1 MSLLRKKDVSVML
14 DAGSHSKLARHL
26 SGIDLVLLG
35 IGAIIG
41 TGIFV
46 LTGTG
51 ALYAGPALPVSFII
65 SAIVCALAALCYAEF
80 SSMIPVSGSV
90 YTYTYATLGEL
101 IAWIIGWDL
110 LLEYGLAA
118 SAVATGWSGY
128 FQSLLAGF
136 GLELPKILT
145 AAPGAVPGETTYF
158 NLPAFA
164 VLMVITLL
172 LSRGIKETKRINNI
186 MVLVK
191 VAVVILF
198 IVVGI
203 WYVEPGNY
211 QPFAPFGVS
220 GILQASAI
228 AFFAYLGFDAVTSAA
243 EEVKDPGRNLPI
255 GILGSLAIVTVLYV
269 IVSAIMVGIVPFKQF
284 EGVDSPVSLALK
296 VAGQD
301 WVAGFVDLGAIV
313 GMTTVILV
321 MTYGLI
327 RLLFA
332 MSRDGLL
339 PAVFSD
345 VDEKTHTPVKATWI
359 LGTIAALLA
368 GFVPLGTLAELINIG
383 TLAAFALISVAII
396 ILRKTQPDMKRVFK
410 VPFVPVLPILS
421 VLACFLLM
429 TNLAGF
435 TWIAFFIWTGIGLLI
450 YFGYGRRRSNLHQ

>member
-1 MSLLRKKDVSVML
+1 MSLLRRKDVSVMM
-14 DAGSHSKLARHL
+14 DQKSHSKLARHL
-26 SGIDLVLLG
+26 SGFDLVLLG

-51 ALYAGPALPVSFII
+51 ALYAGPALPVAFII

-90 YTYTYATLGEL
+90 YTYTYATIGEL
-101 IAWIIGWDL
+101 VAWIIGWCL
-110 LLEYGLAA
+110 ILEYGLAS

-136 GLELPKILT
+136 GISLPTALT
-145 AAPGAVPGETTYF
+145 AAPGAVPGSETFF
-158 NLPAFA
+158 NLPAFLI
-164 VLMVITLL
+164 LMVITFL
-172 LSRGIKETKRINNI
+172 LSMGIKETKRVNNI

-211 QPFAPFGVS
+211 APFAPFGIS
-220 GILQASAI
+220 GVLQASAI

-255 GILGSLAIVTVLYV
+255 GILGSLGIVTVLYV
-269 IVSAIMVGIVPFKQF
+269 VVSAIMVGIVPFKQF

-321 MTYGLI
+321 MTFGLV

-339 PAVFSD
+339 PKVFSD
-345 VDEKTHTPVKATWI
+345 VNEKSHTPVKATWI
-359 LGTIAALLA
+359 LGTAAGLIA
-368 GFVPLGTLAELINIG
+368 GFVPLNTLAELINIG
-383 TLAAFALISVAII
+383 TLAAFSLISIAVI
-396 ILRKTQPDMKRVFK
+396 ILRKTRPDLKRAFK
-410 VPFVPVLPILS
+410 VPLVPFLPILS
-421 VLACFLLM
+421 VLACIMLM
-429 TNLAGF
+429 LNLQPF
-435 TWIAFFIWTGIGLLI
+435 TWVAFFIWTGIGLAV
-450 YFGYGRRRSNLHQ
+450 YFLYGRTRSKLHQ

>member
-1 MSLLRKKDVSVML
+1 MSLLRKKDVSVMM
-14 DAGSHSKLARHL
+14 DMKQHSKLARHL
-26 SGIDLVLLG
+26 SGFDLILLG

-51 ALYAGPALPVSFII
+51 ALYAGPALPISFII
-65 SAIVCALAALCYAEF
+65 SAVVCALAALCYAEF

-90 YTYTYATLGEL
+90 YTYTYATIGEV
-101 IAWIIGWDL
+101 IAWIIGWCL
-110 LLEYGLAA
+110 ILEYGLAS

-136 GLELPKILT
+136 GLHLPTALT
-145 AAPGAVPGETTYF
+145 AAPGAVPGSETFF
-158 NLPAFA
+158 NLPAFLI
-164 VLMVITLL
+164 LMIITLL
-172 LSRGIKETKRINNI
+172 LSLGIKETKRVNNI

-191 VAVVILF
+191 VAVVVLF

-203 WYVEPGNY
+203 WYIEPGNY
-211 QPFAPFGVS
+211 KPFAPFGMS
-220 GILQASAI
+220 GVLQASAI

-243 EEVKDPGRNLPI
+243 EEVKNPGRNLPV

-269 IVSAIMVGIVPFKQF
+269 VVSAIMVGIVPFKQF

-321 MTYGLI
+321 MTFGLV

-339 PAVFSD
+339 PKVFSD
-345 VDEKTHTPVKATWI
+345 VNEKSHTPVKATWI
-359 LGTIAALLA
+359 LGTTAGLIA

-383 TLAAFALISVAII
+383 TLAAFSLISIAVIV
-396 ILRKTQPDMKRVFK
+396 LRRTRPDLKRAFK

-421 VLACFLLM
+421 VLACIMLM
-429 TNLAGF
+429 FNLQPF
-435 TWIAFFIWTGIGLLI
+435 TWIAFFIWTAIGLLL
-450 YFGYGRRRSNLHQ
+450 YFGYGRKRSKLHQ

>member
-1 MSLLRKKDVSVML
+1 MSLLRKKDVSVMM
-14 DAGSHSKLARHL
+14 DMKQHSKLARHL
-26 SGIDLVLLG
+26 SGFDLILLG

-51 ALYAGPALPVSFII
+51 ALYAGPALPISFII
-65 SAIVCALAALCYAEF
+65 SAVVCALAALCYAEF

-90 YTYTYATLGEL
+90 YTYTYATIGEL
-101 IAWIIGWDL
+101 VAWIIGWCL
-110 LLEYGLAA
+110 ILEYGLAS

-136 GLELPKILT
+136 GVHLPTALT
-145 AAPGAVPGETTYF
+145 AAPGAVPGSETFF
-158 NLPAFA
+158 NLPAFLI
-164 VLMVITLL
+164 LMVITLL
-172 LSRGIKETKRINNI
+172 LSLGIKETKRVNNV

-191 VAVVILF
+191 VAVVVLF

-211 QPFAPFGVS
+211 KPFAPFGMS

-243 EEVKDPGRNLPI
+243 EEVKNPGRNLPI

-269 IVSAIMVGIVPFKQF
+269 VVSAIMVGIVPF
-284 EGVDSPVSLALK
+284 
-296 VAGQD
+296 
-301 WVAGFVDLGAIV
+301 
-313 GMTTVILV
+313 
-321 MTYGLI
+321 GLI

-339 PAVFSD
+339 PKVFSD
-345 VDEKTHTPVKATWI
+345 VNEKSHTPVKATWI
-359 LGTIAALLA
+359 LGTIAGLIA

-383 TLAAFALISVAII
+383 TLAAFALISIAVIV
-396 ILRKTQPDMKRVFK
+396 LRRTRPDLKRAFK

-421 VLACFLLM
+421 VLACIMLM
-429 TNLAGF
+429 VNLQKF
-435 TWIAFFIWTGIGLLI
+435 TWIAFFVWTAIGLLV
-450 YFGYGRRRSNLHQ
+450 YFGYGRSRSKIQ

>member
-1 MSLLRKKDVSVML
+1 
-14 DAGSHSKLARHL
+14 
-26 SGIDLVLLG
+26 
-35 IGAIIG
+35 
-41 TGIFV
+41 
-46 LTGTG
+46 
-51 ALYAGPALPVSFII
+51 
-65 SAIVCALAALCYAEF
+65 
-80 SSMIPVSGSV
+80 
-90 YTYTYATLGEL
+90 
-101 IAWIIGWDL
+101 
-110 LLEYGLAA
+110 
-118 SAVATGWSGY
+118 
-128 FQSLLAGF
+128 
-136 GLELPKILT
+136 
-145 AAPGAVPGETTYF
+145 
-158 NLPAFA
+158 
-164 VLMVITLL
+164 
-172 LSRGIKETKRINNI
+172 
-186 MVLVK
+186 
-191 VAVVILF
+191 
-198 IVVGI
+198 
-203 WYVEPGNY
+203 
-211 QPFAPFGVS
+211 
-220 GILQASAI
+220 
-228 AFFAYLGFDAVTSAA
+228 
-243 EEVKDPGRNLPI
+243 
-255 GILGSLAIVTVLYV
+255 
-269 IVSAIMVGIVPFKQF
+269 MVGIVPFKQF

-368 GFVPLGTLAELINIG
+368 GVVPLGTLAELINIG

-396 ILRKTQPDMKRVFK
+396 ILRKTRPDMKRVFK

-450 YFGYGRRRSNLHQ
+450 YFGYGRRRSHLHPKK

>member
-1 MSLLRKKDVSVML
+1 MSLLRKKDVSVMM
-14 DAGSHSKLARHL
+14 DQKSHSKLARHL
-26 SGIDLVLLG
+26 SGFDLVLLG

-51 ALYAGPALPVSFII
+51 ALYAGPALPVAFII

-90 YTYTYATLGEL
+90 YTYTYATIGEL
-101 IAWIIGWDL
+101 VAWIIGWCL
-110 LLEYGLAA
+110 ILEYGLAS

-128 FQSLLAGF
+128 FQSLLSGF
-136 GLELPKILT
+136 GISLPTALT
-145 AAPGAVPGETTYF
+145 AAPGAVPGSETFF
-158 NLPAFA
+158 NLPAFLI
-164 VLMVITLL
+164 LMVITFL
-172 LSRGIKETKRINNI
+172 LSMGIKETKRVNNI

-211 QPFAPFGVS
+211 APFAPFGIS
-220 GILQASAI
+220 GVLQASAI

-255 GILGSLAIVTVLYV
+255 GILGSLGIVTVLYV
-269 IVSAIMVGIVPFKQF
+269 VVSAIMVGIVPFKQF

-321 MTYGLI
+321 MTFGLV

-339 PAVFSD
+339 PKVFSD
-345 VDEKTHTPVKATWI
+345 VNEKSHTPVKATWI
-359 LGTIAALLA
+359 LGTTAGLIA

-383 TLAAFALISVAII
+383 TLAAFSLISIAVI
-396 ILRKTQPDMKRVFK
+396 ILRKTRPDLKRAFK
-410 VPFVPVLPILS
+410 VPLVPFLPILS
-421 VLACFLLM
+421 VLACIMLM
-429 TNLAGF
+429 LNLQPF
-435 TWIAFFIWTGIGLLI
+435 TWIAFFIWTGIGLAV
-450 YFGYGRRRSNLHQ
+450 YFLYGRTRSKLHQ